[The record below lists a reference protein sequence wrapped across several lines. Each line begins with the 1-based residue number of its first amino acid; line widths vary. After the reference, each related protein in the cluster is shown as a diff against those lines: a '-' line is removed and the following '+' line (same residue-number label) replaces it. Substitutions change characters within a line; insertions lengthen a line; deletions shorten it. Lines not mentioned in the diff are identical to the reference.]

1 MGTGFL
7 SQSMAGGFQPKG
19 KTNLGFDSRFGGP
32 DNNANN
38 NKTLGESGVNI
49 GDMLDTSAHQ
59 NNLLST
65 PSSKND
71 DGELLNGSD
80 QDWFGG
86 IGDTSSGLFIPDQ
99 CFTTKTKWKAARLV
113 CC

>member
-86 IGDTSSGLFIPDQ
+86 IGDTSSG
-99 CFTTKTKWKAARLV
+99 
-113 CC
+113 